1 MRIPPQTFFHFCAAH
16 VPLLRALAE
25 VPAELSEAEVRRHI
39 RAAAGP
45 EDELPETTWR
55 RLNELQILVP
65 VEPGSDFYFVADP
78 VRRVVA
84 YLFDEAQPTTPEI
97 IRGYLQSLDALDRRL
112 ARAIE
117 GDDLTTVRLA
127 LEEIQQTLRRIA
139 ADLDETHRCILA
151 EVARYKAER
160 QAVSVREKFRRI
172 VHWMERY
179 VDPMVDILRPDGP
192 LRAAFIETDRL
203 LRRARENGLFND
215 LPALDRNSRLLRWV
229 ERHALRVFRQCRL
242 ELQPLYESLRRAS
255 FMAAGAAAALDR
267 LARDGP
273 DRWAPEHVLQ
283 VCALRWQHVPS
294 DAALD
299 RALRNVAEHPPEP
312 APVLAFPDEDPAP
325 AAYQR
330 RLWLEGLP
338 EAVGPVLPVDD
349 LLGWLVGRNPRPNT
363 ADTLAGFSHLVFH
376 PVFRARFT
384 EAPVARYPTADGEL
398 EAPPV
403 RLSAS

>member
-1 MRIPPQTFFHFCAAH
+1 MRISPQTFFHFCAAH

-25 VPAELSEAEVRRHI
+25 APAELSEAEVRRHI
-39 RAAAGP
+39 RAAAAP
-45 EDELPETTWR
+45 DDELPETTWR

-65 VEPGSDFYFVADP
+65 VEPGSDFHFVADP
-78 VRRVVA
+78 VRRLVA

-112 ARAIE
+112 AHAID

-127 LEEIQQTLRRIA
+127 LEEIQQTLRRVA
-139 ADLDETHRCILA
+139 ADLDETHRCILT

-160 QAVSVREKFRRI
+160 QTVSVREKFRRI

-192 LRAAFIETDRL
+192 LRAAFLETDRL
-203 LRRARENGLFND
+203 LHRARDNGLFND
-215 LPALDRNSRLLRWV
+215 LPALERNSRLLRWV

-255 FMAAGAAAALDR
+255 FIAAGAATALDR
-267 LARDGP
+267 LAQDGP
-273 DRWAPEHVLQ
+273 DRWAVVHALP
-283 VCALRWQHVPS
+283 VCTLRWQHVPT
-294 DAALD
+294 DVAID
-299 RALRNVAEHPPEP
+299 RALRHVVEHPPEP
-312 APVLAFPDEDPAP
+312 APVLAFPDEDPMP

-330 RLWLEGLP
+330 RLWLEALP
-338 EAVGPVLPVDD
+338 KAVRPALPVND
-349 LLGWLVGRNPRPNT
+349 LLEWLVGRTPRPNT
-363 ADTLAGFSHLVFH
+363 ADALAGFAHLVFH

-384 EAPVARYPTADGEL
+384 EAPPGRYTTADGEL
-398 EAPPV
+398 DAPPV
-403 RLSAS
+403 QLTVS